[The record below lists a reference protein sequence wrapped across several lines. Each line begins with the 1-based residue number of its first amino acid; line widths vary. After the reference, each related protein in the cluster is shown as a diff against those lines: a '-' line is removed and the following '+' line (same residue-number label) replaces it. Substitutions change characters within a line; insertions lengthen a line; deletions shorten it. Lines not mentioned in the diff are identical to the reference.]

1 MGHRTL
7 INGTA
12 YTVKSGTAKI
22 DGTGYRLYGGR
33 TMVGGTSHN
42 IKLSYPVQVTVTT
55 KNASANN
62 WGHVLIEGKKRTEG
76 TFELE
81 RGTSI
86 TLVAGGSSNSVAK
99 IFIDGHAVAEKKYGT
114 QGMVN
119 YEYLLMGNCNIVINR
134 SSSSEYGSKAD
145 VTLKTL

>member
-1 MGHRTL
+1 
-7 INGTA
+7 
-12 YTVKSGTAKI
+12 
-22 DGTGYRLYGGR
+22 
-33 TMVGGTSHN
+33 MVGGTSYN

-62 WGHVLIEGKKRTEG
+62 WGYVLIKGKKRTEG

-86 TLVAGGSSNSVAK
+86 TLAAGGSSNSVAR
-99 IFIDGHAVAEKKYGT
+99 IFINDYPVAKKASGT
-114 QGMVN
+114 MGEVN
-119 YEYLLMGNCNIVINR
+119 YEYLLMGNCNIVIDR
-134 SSSSEYGSKAD
+134 SSSLEYGSKAD

>member
-12 YTVKSGTAKI
+12 YTVKSGIAKI

-33 TMVGGTSHN
+33 TMVGGTSYN

-62 WGHVLIEGKKRTEG
+62 WGYVLIKGKKRTEG

-81 RGTSI
+81 KGTSI
-86 TLVAGGSSNSVAK
+86 TLVAAGSSNSVAR
-99 IFIDGHAVAEKKYGT
+99 IFIDGDPVAEKAFGT
-114 QGMVN
+114 NGEVN
-119 YEYLLMGNCNIVINR
+119 HEYLLMGNCNIVIDR
-134 SSSSEYGSKAD
+134 SSSLEYGSKAD

>member
-7 INGTA
+7 INGTV
-12 YTVKSGTAKI
+12 YTAKSGTAKI

-33 TMVGGTSHN
+33 TMVGGTSYN

-62 WGHVLIEGKKRTEG
+62 WGYVIIKGEKRTEG
-76 TFELE
+76 SFELE

-86 TLVAGGSSNSVAK
+86 TLVAAGSSNSVAR
-99 IFIDGHAVAEKKYGT
+99 IFIDDYPVAEKAFGT
-114 QGMVN
+114 IGEVK
-119 YEYLLMGNCNIVINR
+119 YEYLLMGNCNIVIDR
-134 SSSSEYGSKAD
+134 YSSSESGSNAN

>member
-22 DGTGYRLYGGR
+22 DGTGYRLYSGR
-33 TMVGGTSHN
+33 TMVGGTSYN

-62 WGHVLIEGKKRTEG
+62 WGYVLIKGKKRTEG

-86 TLVAGGSSNSVAK
+86 TLVAGGSVRSSAR
-99 IFIDGHAVAEKKYGT
+99 IFINESPVARKDYNK
-114 QGMVN
+114 QGEIK
-119 YEYLLMGNCNIVINR
+119 YEYSLMGNCNIVIDR
-134 SSSSEYGSKAD
+134 YSSLESGSNAN

>member
-22 DGTGYRLYGGR
+22 DGTGYRLYSGR
-33 TMVGGTSHN
+33 TMVGGTSYN

-62 WGHVLIEGKKRTEG
+62 WGYVLIKGKKRTEG

-81 RGTSI
+81 MGTSI
-86 TLVAGGSSNSVAK
+86 TLVAGGSVLSSAR
-99 IFIDGHAVAEKKYGT
+99 IFINESPVARKDYNE
-114 QGMVN
+114 QGEIK
-119 YEYLLMGNCNIVINR
+119 YEYSLMGNCNIVIDR
-134 SSSSEYGSKAD
+134 YSSLESGSNAN

>member
-33 TMVGGTSHN
+33 TMVGGTSYN

-55 KNASANN
+55 KNASKNN
-62 WGHVLIEGKKRTEG
+62 WGYVLIKGKKRTEG

-86 TLVAGGSSNSVAK
+86 TLVAGGSVRTSAR
-99 IFIDGHAVAEKKYGT
+99 IFINEYPVAQKDFNE
-114 QGMVN
+114 QGETK
-119 YEYLLMGNCNIVINR
+119 YEYSLMGNCNIVIDR
-134 SSSSEYGSKAD
+134 SSRSEYGSKAD

>member
-1 MGHRTL
+1 
-7 INGTA
+7 
-12 YTVKSGTAKI
+12 
-22 DGTGYRLYGGR
+22 
-33 TMVGGTSHN
+33 MVGGTSYN

-62 WGHVLIEGKKRTEG
+62 WGYVLIKGEKRTEG

-86 TLVAGGSSNSVAK
+86 TLAAGGSSNSVAR
-99 IFIDGHAVAEKKYGT
+99 IFINDYPVAEKASGT
-114 QGMVN
+114 MGEVN
-119 YEYLLMGNCNIVINR
+119 YEYLLMGNCNIVIDR
-134 SSSSEYGSKAD
+134 SSSLEYGSKAD

>member
-22 DGTGYRLYGGR
+22 EGTGYRLYGGR
-33 TMVGGTSHN
+33 TMVGGTSYN

-62 WGHVLIEGKKRTEG
+62 WGYVLIKGKKRTEG
-76 TFELE
+76 SFELE
-81 RGTSI
+81 KGTSI
-86 TLVAGGSSNSVAK
+86 TLVAAGSSNSVAR
-99 IFIDGHAVAEKKYGT
+99 IFIDGLAVAEKKYGT

-134 SSSSEYGSKAD
+134 SSSSAYGSKAD

>member
-22 DGTGYRLYGGR
+22 EGTGYRLYGGR

-42 IKLSYPVQVTVTT
+42 IKLSYPVQVAVTT

-62 WGHVLIEGKKRTEG
+62 WGHVLIDGEERTEG

-86 TLVAGGSSNSVAK
+86 TLVAGGSSSSVAR
-99 IFIDGHAVAEKKYGT
+99 ISIDGLTVAEKKYGT
-114 QGMVN
+114 QGTVN

-134 SSSSEYGSKAD
+134 YNGSAYVTKAD

>member
-62 WGHVLIEGKKRTEG
+62 WGHVLIEGEKRTEG

-86 TLVAGGSSNSVAK
+86 TLVAAGSSNSVAR

-114 QGMVN
+114 QGWVN

>member
-22 DGTGYRLYGGR
+22 NGTGYRLYGGR
-33 TMVGGTSHN
+33 TMVGGTSYN
-42 IKLSYPVQVTVTT
+42 IELSYPVQVTVTT
-55 KNASANN
+55 KNASKNN
-62 WGHVLIEGKKRTEG
+62 WGYVLIKGKKRTEG

-86 TLVAGGSSNSVAK
+86 TLVAAGSIDSVAR
-99 IFIDGHAVAEKKYGT
+99 IFIDDSTVAEKAVGT
-114 QGMVN
+114 EGGVN
-119 YEYLLMGNCNIVINR
+119 YEYLLMGNCNIVIDR
-134 SSSSEYGSKAD
+134 SSSARWSKAD

>member
-22 DGTGYRLYGGR
+22 EGTGYRLYGGR

-62 WGHVLIEGKKRTEG
+62 WGYVLIEGKKRTEG

-86 TLVAGGSSNSVAK
+86 TLVAGGSSNSVAR
-99 IFIDGHAVAEKKYGT
+99 IFINDYPVADKASGT
-114 QGMVN
+114 MGEVN

-134 SSSSEYGSKAD
+134 SSESEYGSKAN

>member
-33 TMVGGTSHN
+33 TMVGGTSYN

-55 KNASANN
+55 KMR
-62 WGHVLIEGKKRTEG
+62 VQ
-76 TFELE
+76 
-81 RGTSI
+81 I
-86 TLVAGGSSNSVAK
+86 TGAMCL
-99 IFIDGHAVAEKKYGT
+99 
-114 QGMVN
+114 
-119 YEYLLMGNCNIVINR
+119 
-134 SSSSEYGSKAD
+134 
-145 VTLKTL
+145 

>member
-22 DGTGYRLYGGR
+22 EGTGYRLYGGR

-42 IKLSYPVQVTVTT
+42 IKLSSPVQVHVPT
-55 KNASANN
+55 KRIS
-62 WGHVLIEGKKRTEG
+62 L
-76 TFELE
+76 
-81 RGTSI
+81 
-86 TLVAGGSSNSVAK
+86 
-99 IFIDGHAVAEKKYGT
+99 DGLALAEKKYGT
-114 QGMVN
+114 QGTVN

-134 SSSSEYGSKAD
+134 SSGSAYGSKAD

>member
-22 DGTGYRLYGGR
+22 EGTGYRLYGGR

-62 WGHVLIEGKKRTEG
+62 WGHVLIEGEKRTEG

-86 TLVAGGSSNSVAK
+86 TLAAGGSSNSVAR
-99 IFIDGHAVAEKKYGT
+99 IFINDYPVAE
-114 QGMVN
+114 
-119 YEYLLMGNCNIVINR
+119 
-134 SSSSEYGSKAD
+134 KAD

>member
-1 MGHRTL
+1 MAHKTL
-7 INGTA
+7 IDGTA

-33 TMVGGTSHN
+33 TMVGGTSYN

-62 WGHVLIEGKKRTEG
+62 WGYVLIKGKKRTEG

-86 TLVAGGSSNSVAK
+86 TLAAAGSTNSVAR
-99 IFIDGHAVAEKKYGT
+99 IFIDGYPVAEKAVGT
-114 QGMVN
+114 QGEVN
-119 YEYLLMGNCNIVINR
+119 YEYLLMGNCNIVIAR
-134 SSSSEYGSKAD
+134 SSSAYEIKAD
-145 VTLKTL
+145 VTLETL

>member
-33 TMVGGTSHN
+33 TMVGGTSYN

-62 WGHVLIEGKKRTEG
+62 WGYVLIKGKKRTEG

-86 TLVAGGSSNSVAK
+86 TLAAGGSSNSVAR
-99 IFIDGHAVAEKKYGT
+99 IFINDYPVAEKAYGT
-114 QGMVN
+114 TGEVN
-119 YEYLLMGNCNIVINR
+119 YEYLLMGNCNIVIDR
-134 SSSSEYGSKAD
+134 SSGLEYGSKAD